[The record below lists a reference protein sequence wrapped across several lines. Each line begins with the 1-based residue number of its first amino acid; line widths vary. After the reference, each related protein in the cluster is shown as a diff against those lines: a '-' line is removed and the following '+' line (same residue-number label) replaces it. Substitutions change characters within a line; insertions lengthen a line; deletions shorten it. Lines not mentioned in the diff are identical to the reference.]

1 MIVMHKKAG
10 DLYQLI
16 DDECKAKINGE
27 WVDAVIYQ
35 GADKE
40 TGKTKNFVREKSDFN
55 IRFTAVRI
63 IEPDLDDLLMIHR
76 ISILKEI
83 VKEYPGKTIENNIA
97 QLEARRK
104 EWDNEQI
111 KEGEDKVDMVVI
123 TSLTILDPLTAV
135 QLSDNYENVLR
146 IEDEGNSAEE

>member
-1 MIVMHKKAG
+1 MVVMHNKTG

-27 WVDAVIYQ
+27 WVDAVVYR

-40 TGKTKNFVREKSDFN
+40 TGKTKNFVREKSDFD

-83 VKEYPGKTIENNIA
+83 VKEYPGKTIENIIA

-104 EWDNEQI
+104 EIGNRATEQ
-111 KEGEDKVDMVVI
+111 
-123 TSLTILDPLTAV
+123 
-135 QLSDNYENVLR
+135 
-146 IEDEGNSAEE
+146 

>member
-1 MIVMHKKAG
+1 MVVMHNKTG

-27 WVDAVIYQ
+27 WVDAVIYR

-40 TGKTKNFVREKSDFN
+40 TGKTKNFVREKSDFD

-63 IEPDLDDLLMIHR
+63 IELDLDDLLMIHR

-83 VKEYPGKTIENNIA
+83 AAEYPGKTIENIIV
-97 QLEARRK
+97 QLEARR
-104 EWDNEQI
+104 
-111 KEGEDKVDMVVI
+111 
-123 TSLTILDPLTAV
+123 
-135 QLSDNYENVLR
+135 
-146 IEDEGNSAEE
+146 EELNKSK

>member
-1 MIVMHKKAG
+1 MVVMHNKTG

-27 WVDAVIYQ
+27 WVDAVVYR

-40 TGKTKNFVREKSDFN
+40 TGETKNFVREKSDFD

-83 VKEYPGKTIENNIA
+83 VKEYPGKTIENIIA
-97 QLEARRK
+97 QLEARR
-104 EWDNEQI
+104 NELN
-111 KEGEDKVDMVVI
+111 KSK
-123 TSLTILDPLTAV
+123 
-135 QLSDNYENVLR
+135 
-146 IEDEGNSAEE
+146 

>member
-1 MIVMHKKAG
+1 MVIMHKKTG
-10 DLYQLI
+10 DLYKLI

-40 TGKTKNFVREKSDFN
+40 TGKTKNFVREKSDFD

-63 IEPDLDDLLMIHR
+63 IEPDLDDLCMDFR
-76 ISILKEI
+76 IAVLEEI
-83 VKEYPGKTIENNIA
+83 AAEYPGKTIENIIA

-104 EWDNEQI
+104 ELN
-111 KEGEDKVDMVVI
+111 KSK
-123 TSLTILDPLTAV
+123 
-135 QLSDNYENVLR
+135 
-146 IEDEGNSAEE
+146 

>member
-1 MIVMHKKAG
+1 MIVMHNKTG

-27 WVDAVIYQ
+27 WVDAVIYR

-40 TGKTKNFVREKSDFN
+40 TGKTKNFVREKSDFD

-63 IEPDLDDLLMIHR
+63 IELDLDDLLMIHR

-83 VKEYPGKTIENNIA
+83 AAEYPGKTIENVIV
-97 QLEARRK
+97 QIEARLK
-104 EWDNEQI
+104 ELN
-111 KEGEDKVDMVVI
+111 
-123 TSLTILDPLTAV
+123 
-135 QLSDNYENVLR
+135 
-146 IEDEGNSAEE
+146 

>member
-1 MIVMHKKAG
+1 MVVMHKKTG

-27 WVDAVIYQ
+27 WVNVVIYQ
-35 GADKE
+35 GEDKE
-40 TGKTKNFVREKSDFN
+40 TGETKNFVREKSDFD

-83 VKEYPGKTIENNIA
+83 VKEYPGKTIENIIA
-97 QLEARRK
+97 QLEARR
-104 EWDNEQI
+104 NELN
-111 KEGEDKVDMVVI
+111 KSK
-123 TSLTILDPLTAV
+123 
-135 QLSDNYENVLR
+135 
-146 IEDEGNSAEE
+146 